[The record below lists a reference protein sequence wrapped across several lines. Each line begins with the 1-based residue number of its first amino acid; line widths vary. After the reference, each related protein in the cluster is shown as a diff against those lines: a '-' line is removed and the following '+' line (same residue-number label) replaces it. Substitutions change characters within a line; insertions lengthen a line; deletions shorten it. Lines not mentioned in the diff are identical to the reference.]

1 MEKYDQLFLQ
11 LLYLMHHTAMQ
22 ELGKIANPVT
32 GEVKRDL
39 EKAQQAIDMLEML
52 EEKTKGN
59 ISEELDKTQSM
70 MLSELRINYADRSK
84 QRILMEQPENSKSI
98 FRDRRTKRIII
109 VLVAAVSTLLI
120 LLILQ
125 RMHSKEQM
133 AAFEAKVIEETA
145 LRDDLDD
152 LIDEHDLLRNE
163 YSELNDQLF
172 QKDSIIRAY
181 AADIKKLLRSEG
193 QLKEAKGK

>member
-1 MEKYDQLFLQ
+1 
-11 LLYLMHHTAMQ
+11 
-22 ELGKIANPVT
+22 
-32 GEVKRDL
+32 
-39 EKAQQAIDMLEML
+39 
-52 EEKTKGN
+52 
-59 ISEELDKTQSM
+59 
-70 MLSELRINYADRSK
+70 
-84 QRILMEQPENSKSI
+84 MEQPENSKSI

-193 QLKEAKGK
+193 QLKEAKRKIVRLKEISRKYITAIDSLLTLNANLAFENDSVKKKPTESLSPETKH